1 MANVVR
7 LKANIYRTKAI
18 RKSGMRSIGKKQTI
32 TAIRMSILAV
42 RRWQRR
48 RRRRQLAFGSHRHI
62 WKYEIGLTENTNTH
76 NISTRR
82 RWCRSVRSPCATPT
96 YISCILITLF
106 FPRCSLPLT
115 LSFAYTCR
123 AAFLPFC
130 RPMESAAATSQ
141 RDRTDPSVEMQNC
154 FQFECYHVSYTIHS
168 HCWRCTN
175 EKLTSYSKQWVP
187 FCLDSLAQYNTNTER
202 KYHLCKS
209 SDEP

>member
-18 RKSGMRSIGKKQTI
+18 RKSGMRNIGKKQTI
-32 TAIRMSILAV
+32 TAIRMNILAV

-130 RPMESAAATSQ
+130 RPMESAAATS
-141 RDRTDPSVEMQNC
+141 
-154 FQFECYHVSYTIHS
+154 
-168 HCWRCTN
+168 
-175 EKLTSYSKQWVP
+175 
-187 FCLDSLAQYNTNTER
+187 
-202 KYHLCKS
+202 
-209 SDEP
+209 